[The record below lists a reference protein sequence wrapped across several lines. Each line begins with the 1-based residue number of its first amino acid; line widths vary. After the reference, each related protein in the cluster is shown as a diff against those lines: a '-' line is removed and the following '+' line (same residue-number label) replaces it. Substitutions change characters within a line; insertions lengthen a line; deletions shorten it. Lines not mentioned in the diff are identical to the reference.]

1 LSAACCCRTA
11 ARCRRA
17 YRCCCCCCLQ
27 SPNPTDLGRR
37 EEAHNCLQSP
47 NPTDFGRREEAHT
60 CTLALNRLRALIDT
74 NSNLAMCHKN
84 WRCATNRRGATNR
97 RLPSLQSPNPTDLGR
112 REEAHNCLQSPN
124 PTDFGRRE
132 EAHTCTLALNR
143 LRALIDTNSNLAMCR
158 KNWRC
163 ATNRRGATNRRL
175 PSSIPMLYV
184 SLTCR
189 LILSLLPLLYLL
201 NLSQMSNISVW
212 RCAAKTGDV
221 PQTGEVPPLYI
232 RCRCAFAAYRRC
244 R

>member
-1 LSAACCCRTA
+1 MALRPAGPGSVWKGRCLSAGVWRSVPFVCCVLLPDSRSLPPGIPRCCCCCCCR
-11 ARCRRA
+11 CYRA
-17 YRCCCCCCLQ
+17 YRCCCCCC
-27 SPNPTDLGRR
+27 
-37 EEAHNCLQSP
+37 
-47 NPTDFGRREEAHT
+47 
-60 CTLALNRLRALIDT
+60 
-74 NSNLAMCHKN
+74 
-84 WRCATNRRGATNR
+84 
-97 RLPSLQSPNPTDLGR
+97 LQSPNPTDLGR

-221 PQTGEVPPLYI
+221 PQTGEVPQTGDYHHQF
-232 RCRCAFAAYRRC
+232 RCSMYPSLVV
-244 R
+244 